1 MSPPKRVSP
10 LLPLATARWRRAVFL
25 KIRIG
30 VSRAL
35 FRGWLTLRRH
45 RLCLYFQG
53 LLRLTSSGASRPG
66 ACVCTDGEDNFCRR
80 DQYQPALLRRRRDRS
95 PGDEPKRR
103 GQHRRRRKVRGVA
116 EGFLRVTFCFVF
128 APGTLPVTK
137 TAENFGKNWARWE
150 EALLPGRLRYSAFWG
165 NRVLFTIPISK
176 PPIRKNYILAN
187 KKKELQYKSWKKNKT
202 SLPIL
207 GSEPQSLLSL
217 YQIFH

>member
-116 EGFLRVTFCFVF
+116 EGFLRVTF
-128 APGTLPVTK
+128 
-137 TAENFGKNWARWE
+137 
-150 EALLPGRLRYSAFWG
+150 
-165 NRVLFTIPISK
+165 VLFLHRGRCRLLKRRKILGKIGLNERRRCCQVVWGIPLSGETVFCLPFRYQSRLFVKIIFWQTK
-176 PPIRKNYILAN
+176 KKNYSTSH
-187 KKKELQYKSWKKNKT
+187 ERKT
-202 SLPIL
+202 KRVCRYLDL
-207 GSEPQSLLSL
+207 NRKV
-217 YQIFH
+217 F